1 MADER
6 TKPQL
11 RARDIGR
18 YQRQIVLPEV
28 GIEGQLQL
36 LESRVLV
43 VGAGALGSAAA
54 TYLAAAGVGT
64 LGLVDGDVVDL
75 SNLHRQILHDEAQ
88 IGRLKTDSGAK
99 RLKALNPHIDVVEH
113 SEFLSSENVLRLF
126 SEYDLIVN
134 GSDNFPTRYLV
145 NDAAVLLRKPLIDA
159 AILRFEGHLAVFQP
173 GHGCYRCLFPT
184 PPPEGTVPNCA
195 QAGILGAVAGV
206 LGSMQAVEALKVL
219 LGLNEGKA
227 GTLLLYE
234 ALSSNWR
241 RMPFD
246 RDPDC
251 AVCGD
256 DPSVTQPIDYDAFC
270 GVGIAPLGRSQPVN
284 GAVSDAASSAV
295 RDTSTSQVTSKA
307 ASPAG
312 GTTISPEASSAGGTT
327 VDLAA
332 SKAAHDTASKAIS
345 LAGMEEF
352 SVGVEQALSMVT
364 NRSVTVMDVRQAE
377 EFAGGHVPGAVHCA
391 LEDLDVWMENHRE
404 DTRLLVVCAAGVRS
418 AHAAKYLR
426 SCGYTAWTLIG
437 GTGAWVAAG
446 CDITT

>member
-6 TKPQL
+6 TKSQL

-64 LGLVDGDVVDL
+64 LGVVDGDVVDL

-256 DPSVTQPIDYDAFC
+256 DPSVTPPIDYEAFC

-284 GAVSDAASSAV
+284 GAASDAASSAV

-307 ASPAG
+307 AR
-312 GTTISPEASSAGGTT
+312 
-327 VDLAA
+327 
-332 SKAAHDTASKAIS
+332 DTASKAIS

-364 NRSVTVMDVRQAE
+364 NGSVTVMDVRQAE